1 MGGDYCEEPPEGSGH
16 EGRRPGAQRTTG
28 QAPTRICAGRRPL
41 RVFQGGGDISP
52 SLLATDGCT
61 LEFTDDGIHRMAEI
75 AYAVNEKTENI
86 GARRLYT
93 VLEKLVE
100 DVAFSAGSGTPG
112 TERVR
117 IDAQYVDDRLGDL
130 ARNEDL
136 ARYVL

>member
-1 MGGDYCEEPPEGSGH
+1 MQ
-16 EGRRPGAQRTTG
+16 GRFPIRVELDSLTVEDFERILKTTDASLT
-28 QAPTRICAGRRPL
+28 QQYTA
-41 RVFQGGGDISP
+41 
-52 SLLATDGCT
+52 LLATDGCT
-61 LEFTDDGIHRMAEI
+61 LEFTEDGIHRMAEI

-100 DVAFSAGSGTPG
+100 DVAFAAGSGVSG
-112 TERVR
+112 SENHVRV
-117 IDAQYVDDRLGDL
+117 DTAYVDARLAAL